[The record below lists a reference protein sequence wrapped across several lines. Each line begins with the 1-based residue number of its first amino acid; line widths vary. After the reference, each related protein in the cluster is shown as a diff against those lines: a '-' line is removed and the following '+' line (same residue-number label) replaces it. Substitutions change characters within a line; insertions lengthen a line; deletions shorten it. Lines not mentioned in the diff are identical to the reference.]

1 MSPLQENNRLVS
13 VPGLITFQSGAK
25 IRWAIG
31 LLAALAGE
39 RSDLLLIA
47 VPASELS
54 CREEMCGE
62 FSRGPTRPAESGGEG
77 ERSPRSALH
86 RPPVVE
92 ISHVCTIGGRVP
104 SDVI

>member
-25 IRWAIG
+25 IRCPIG
-31 LLAALAGE
+31 FLAALAGE

-62 FSRGPTRPAESGGEG
+62 FSREPTRPAESGGG
-77 ERSPRSALH
+77 ERSLRSALH

-104 SDVI
+104 SDVS